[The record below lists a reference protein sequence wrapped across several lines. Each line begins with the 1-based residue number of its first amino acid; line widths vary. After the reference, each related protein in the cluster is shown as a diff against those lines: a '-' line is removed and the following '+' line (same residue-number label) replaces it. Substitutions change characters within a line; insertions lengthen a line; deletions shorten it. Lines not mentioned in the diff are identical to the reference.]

1 MEIDIKHIAKLAKLS
16 IPDDKVDK
24 FQKEMSG
31 IIDMVEQLP
40 DISLDGAL
48 LDPED
53 TMELREDE
61 VKPSSPRDE
70 MLANAPRTAA
80 GCLLIPKVVDWFQEG
95 VKNG

>member
-53 TMELREDE
+53 TLDLREDE

-80 GCLLIPKVVDWFQEG
+80 GCLLIPKVGD
-95 VKNG
+95 

>member
-53 TMELREDE
+53 TMELSEDE

-80 GCLLIPKVVDWFQEG
+80 GCLLIPKVVD
-95 VKNG
+95 

>member
-24 FQKEMSG
+24 FQKEMSS

-70 MLANAPRTAA
+70 MLANAPRTDA
-80 GCLLIPKVVDWFQEG
+80 GCLLIPKVVD
-95 VKNG
+95 

>member
-16 IPDDKVDK
+16 IPDDKVEK

-70 MLANAPRTAA
+70 MLANEPRTAA
-80 GCLLIPKVVDWFQEG
+80 GCLLIPKVVD
-95 VKNG
+95 

>member
-16 IPDDKVDK
+16 IPDDKVEK

-31 IIDMVEQLP
+31 ILDMFEQLP

-80 GCLLIPKVVDWFQEG
+80 GCLLIPKVVD
-95 VKNG
+95 